1 MPEPETQGAPI
12 RRPRRRRS
20 DGERSR
26 TAILHEATRLA
37 TVEGLAGLS
46 IGRLADVVGMSKS
59 GLFAHF
65 GSKEDRQ
72 LATID
77 TAAVVFDAEVTGPA
91 RAAPTAYLR
100 LRALLDGYLRHV
112 TGDAFPGGCFFAS
125 VLSEVDMQPGPVRD
139 RMVAFMGDWLVLV
152 EATIREAQ
160 EQGDIRPE
168 EDPGQLT
175 FELEAL
181 LFLAN
186 AVYILD
192 HLPISVERAR
202 TAIDRRLAVAREGIA

>member
-1 MPEPETQGAPI
+1 
-12 RRPRRRRS
+12 
-20 DGERSR
+20 
-26 TAILHEATRLA
+26 
-37 TVEGLAGLS
+37 
-46 IGRLADVVGMSKS
+46 MSNS

-65 GSKEDRQ
+65 GSTEELQ

-91 RAAPTAYLR
+91 REAHTAYLR
-100 LRALLDGYLRHV
+100 LCTLIDGYLNHV

-125 VLSEVDMQPGPVRD
+125 VLSEVDLQPGPVRD
-139 RMVAFMGDWLVLV
+139 RMVLFMSDWLALV

-160 EQGDIRPE
+160 AQGDIRPD

-192 HLPISVERAR
+192 RQPIAVERAR
-202 TAIDRRLAVAREGIA
+202 TAIDRRLAVAGEGME